1 MPDGWGSS
9 GPEAFTPKTL
19 VTVALA
25 AVEAAGWVPRS
36 AVDGKRQPTAGLVA
50 DYLLDNR
57 EPGRKARELLDPHM
71 DAATQRVAAVIET
84 LAEAFADSTND
95 YESNLV
101 AALTALS
108 VEHRQ
113 FGLVCSAPSAYQ
125 RILNPPT
132 PPAERSEPPVRE
144 WLGAIGDKVEITGTI
159 CTAMPVDGYAY
170 NTTQMLLVIDA
181 GPTLAK
187 IYTAAQW
194 AREND
199 IQPEATVTIAATVK
213 AHDTYQGDKQT
224 VLTRAKRLRR
234 GADVN

>member
-1 MPDGWGSS
+1 M
-9 GPEAFTPKTL
+9 
-19 VTVALA
+19 TVALA

-36 AVDGKRQPTAGLVA
+36 AVVDGRRQPTAGLVA

-57 EPGRKARELLDPHM
+57 EPGRRARQLLDPHM
-71 DAATQRVAAVIET
+71 DAATKRVGAVIET
-84 LAEAFADSTND
+84 VTEAFAGSTND
-95 YESNLV
+95 YEANLL
-101 AALTALS
+101 AALTALC
-108 VEHRQ
+108 VDHRQ

-132 PPAERSEPPVRE
+132 PPAERPELPVRE

-159 CTAMPVDGYAY
+159 RTARPVDGYAY
-170 NTTQMLLVIDA
+170 STTQMLLIIDA

-187 IYTAAQW
+187 LYTAAQW

-199 IQPEATVTIAATVK
+199 IQPGATVTIAATVK

-234 GADVN
+234 GADAS